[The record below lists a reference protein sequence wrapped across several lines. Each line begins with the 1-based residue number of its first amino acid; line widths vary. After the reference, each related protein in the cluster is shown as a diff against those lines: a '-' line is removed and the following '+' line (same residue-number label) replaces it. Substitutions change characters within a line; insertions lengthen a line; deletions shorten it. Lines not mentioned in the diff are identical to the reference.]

1 MKITHPELALARSLD
16 EALAVQETV
25 RGLTRLAPFQR
36 HPHRVVGVDAAYAPD
51 GVLGFAA
58 AVALNVETLIRIEVQ
73 TAVTACTF
81 PYVPGLFA
89 FRELPILLGALRKLT
104 DDPDVLLVEGHGVA
118 HPRRAGL
125 ATHLGVL
132 LDVPAIGCAKTPLG
146 GEWQEPERR
155 AGAWS
160 EVRMDGEAL
169 GIAFRPRPENAP
181 VFLSPGH
188 QVDLASIQELAP
200 RLFHGH
206 RLPEPLHLAH
216 ETAEKIRR
224 RH

>member
-1 MKITHPELALARSLD
+1 MKITHPELAMARSVD
-16 EALAVQETV
+16 EATAVQETV
-25 RGLTRLAPFQR
+25 RELTRLAPLSR

-73 TAVTACTF
+73 TAATACTF

-104 DDPDVLLVEGHGVA
+104 EAPDVLLVEGHGIA

-132 LDVPAIGCAKTPLG
+132 LDVPAVGCAKTPLG
-146 GEWQEPERR
+146 GRWREPERR
-155 AGAWS
+155 TAAWT
-160 EVRMDGEAL
+160 EVEMDGETV

-188 QVDLASIQELAP
+188 RVNLASIVEIAP

-216 ETAEKIRR
+216 EAAEKAR
-224 RH
+224 RHH